1 MKFRLFSDSGSCHP
15 FDHKGQSGFGRG
27 DGAGMIVLKRL
38 SDAIEADD
46 PIRAL
51 VVSSGVN
58 QDGATQGMSMPS
70 GAAQERLIRS
80 VYKSAG
86 LDPRDTGY
94 VEAHGTGTK
103 VGDPIE
109 ASALHTVF
117 GEGRTK
123 RQPLYIGAVKSNVG
137 HSEGASGIVSV
148 IKTAMILERGFI
160 LPNCDFEKAKENI
173 PLDQWNMKV
182 RHDFARNY
190 TLVRKLKTDSFSRF
204 P

>member
-1 MKFRLFSDSGSCHP
+1 M
-15 FDHKGQSGFGRG
+15 
-27 DGAGMIVLKRL
+27 
-38 SDAIEADD
+38 
-46 PIRAL
+46 
-51 VVSSGVN
+51 N
-58 QDGATQGMSMPS
+58 QDGATPGMSMPS
-70 GAAQERLIRS
+70 RAAQEHLMRS

-103 VGDPIE
+103 AGDPIE
-109 ASALHTVF
+109 ASALHAVF

-123 RQPLYIGAVKSNVG
+123 RQPLYVGAVKSNVG
-137 HSEGASGIVSV
+137 HSGGASGIVSV
-148 IKTAMILERGFI
+148 IKTAMILERGFV

-173 PLDQWNMKV
+173 PLDEWNIKV

-190 TLVRKLKTDSFSRF
+190 TLVSKLKTNRFSRF